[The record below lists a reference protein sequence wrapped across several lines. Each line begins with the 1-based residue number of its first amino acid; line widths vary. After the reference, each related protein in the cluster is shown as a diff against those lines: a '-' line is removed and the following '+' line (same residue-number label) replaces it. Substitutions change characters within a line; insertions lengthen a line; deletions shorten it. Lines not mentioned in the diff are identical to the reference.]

1 MTEISTIGM
10 DIAKRIF
17 HVEGRDASGAT
28 VLRRQLRRSNVLKF
42 FSKLPRCVVGLEACA
57 GAHYWA
63 REISALGH
71 DVRLIPP
78 TSVKPFVKRGKKND
92 RVDAGACCEAVVRK
106 SIHFVPIKSVEQQ
119 AALMLHRVRQ
129 RLSEERTSLSNAIR
143 GHLTEIGIIARKGDG
158 GFKAL
163 LEVLAKGPSA
173 PALDLVRPILAP
185 LVAQWHAA
193 GEQIAAIERQIVRW
207 HKANRDSQLV
217 DTIPHYGP
225 IVSSAFVATV
235 SEPARFARGRQCSAW
250 VGIVPSQHSTGGKTC
265 LGPITKA
272 GDRYLRTLLVVAAS
286 GLVRRVKA
294 DPSLSPW
301 IAGLLQRLPTKK
313 VAVAV
318 ANKLA
323 RIGWA
328 VLASG
333 KPYDPTIGNLLAAPQ
348 PTASLPACSR
358 RSRTLRAAPA
368 VACGHP

>member
-1 MTEISTIGM
+1 VVEISTIGM

-17 HVEGRDASGAT
+17 HVECREASGAT
-28 VLRRQLRRSNVLKF
+28 VLRRQLRRNNVLKF
-42 FSKLPRCVVGLEACA
+42 FAKVPRCLVGLEACA

-71 DVRLIPP
+71 EVRLIPP

-92 RVDAGACCEAVVRK
+92 KVDAGACCEAVVRK
-106 SIHFVPIKSVEQQ
+106 SIKFVPIKSEEQQ
-119 AALMLHRVRQ
+119 AALMMHRVRQ
-129 RLSEERTSLSNAIR
+129 RLIGEQTALSNAIR
-143 GHLTEIGIIARKGDG
+143 SHLGEIGIVGRRGDG

-163 LEVLAKGPSA
+163 LERLANGGE
-173 PALDLVRPILAP
+173 PALDLIRPILAP
-185 LVAQWHAA
+185 LVAQWQAA
-193 GEQIAAIERQIVRW
+193 GEQIKVIERQIARW
-207 HKANRDSQLV
+207 HKASSDSQLV

-225 IVSSAFVATV
+225 IVSSAFVATLA
-235 SEPARFARGRQCSAW
+235 EPTRFARGRQCGAW
-250 VGIVPSQHSTGGKTC
+250 LGNVPSQHSTGGKTC

-301 IAGLLQRLPTKK
+301 IAGLLQRMPAKK
-313 VAVAV
+313 AAVAV

-328 VLASG
+328 VLVSG
-333 KPYDPTIGNLLAAPQ
+333 KPYDPSMGNLT
-348 PTASLPACSR
+348 TA
-358 RSRTLRAAPA
+358 
-368 VACGHP
+368 